1 MARNHQGQKW
11 GKRRHWDAILNF
23 IGDGRVAM
31 NVKVL
36 STSGA
41 RFEGVWSYMGMRMIT
56 ERIICFAALV
66 AMLSG
71 CNGIDNP
78 EGDLKGIKLE
88 DWPRTDCSTS
98 TKPARDLVAYKLLG
112 VPYKWE
118 EDWLSGRVYVINPDL
133 YSEKAPFSLNDYQR
147 KNLCSGTHDAYMNL
161 LEGKTDV
168 IIASRDISRNEKISS
183 EELGVELETAPL
195 AIDALVFIV
204 NPKNP
209 VKNLTADQ
217 VRKIYTGEITNWKE
231 VGGVDHTITP
241 YIRNADSGSQEK
253 METLV
258 MDGLKMIEG
267 TEGTYMYEIIG
278 SQMASPYLQ
287 LEVDEYGI
295 GYTPFFYC
303 TAMVRDL
310 MRVDMLSIDGVMP
323 SKETLRNNKYPFVSS
338 IYAGVRK
345 TEDHDSMAYKLYQ
358 FLFTKKGADMIDE
371 SGYIAIRK

>member
-1 MARNHQGQKW
+1 MLYKN
-11 GKRRHWDAILNF
+11 DYIYN
-23 IGDGRVAM
+23 
-31 NVKVL
+31 
-36 STSGA
+36 
-41 RFEGVWSYMGMRMIT
+41 RMINNS
-56 ERIICFAALV
+56 ALLKYYAGLV
-66 AMLSG
+66 ILLALSACG
-71 CNGIDNP
+71 KVEDP
-78 EGDLKGIKLE
+78 ASDLKDVKLE
-88 DWPRTDCSTS
+88 DWPLTDCSTS
-98 TKPARDLVAYKLLG
+98 TRPVRDLVAYKLLD

-118 EDWLSGRVYVINPDL
+118 VDWMSGTTYIIQPDF
-133 YSEKAPFSLNDYQR
+133 SETKTSFSYNDYQA
-147 KNLCSGTHDAYMNL
+147 KNLCSGTHGAYMNL
-161 LEGKTDV
+161 IEGKTDV
-168 IIASRDISRNEKISS
+168 IIASRDISRNETASAA
-183 EELGVELETAPL
+183 ELGVVLETAPL

-231 VGGVDHTITP
+231 VGGVDHAITP

-258 MDGLKMIEG
+258 MDGLTMID
-267 TEGTYMYEIIG
+267 GTYMYEIIG

-287 LEVDEYGI
+287 IEGDEYGI

-310 MRVDMLSIDGVMP
+310 MMVDMLSIDGVAP
-323 SKETLRNNKYPFVSS
+323 SKESLRDNKYPFVSS
-338 IYAGVRK
+338 IYAAVRK
-345 TEDHDSMAYKLYQ
+345 TEDHESMAYKLYQ

>member
-1 MARNHQGQKW
+1 
-11 GKRRHWDAILNF
+11 
-23 IGDGRVAM
+23 
-31 NVKVL
+31 
-36 STSGA
+36 
-41 RFEGVWSYMGMRMIT
+41 MRMIIK
-56 ERIICFAALV
+56 RIISFAVFV
-66 AMLSG
+66 AMMSG
-71 CNGIDNP
+71 CNGIGNP
-78 EGDLKGIKLE
+78 EGDLKDIKLE
-88 DWPRTDCSTS
+88 DWPLTDCSTS
-98 TKPARDLVAYKLLG
+98 TMPARDLVAYKLLG

-118 EDWLSGRVYVINPDL
+118 EDWMGSPTYIIQPDFSGTKT
-133 YSEKAPFSLNDYQR
+133 SFSYRDYLD
-147 KNLCSGTHDAYMNL
+147 KNLCSGTHGAYMNL
-161 LEGKTDV
+161 IEGKTDV
-168 IIASRDISRNEKISS
+168 IIASRDISRNEKASAV
-183 EELGVELETAPL
+183 ELGVELETAPL

-209 VKNLTADQ
+209 VKNLTLDQ

-231 VGGVDHTITP
+231 VGGVDHAITP

-258 MDGLKMIEG
+258 MNGLTMID
-267 TEGTYMYEIIG
+267 GTYMYEIIG

-287 LEVDEYGI
+287 LENDEYGI

-323 SKETLRNNKYPFVSS
+323 SKESLRADKYPFVSS
-338 IYAGVRK
+338 IYAGIRK
-345 TEDHDSMAYKLYQ
+345 TEDHESMAYKLYQ

>member
-1 MARNHQGQKW
+1 
-11 GKRRHWDAILNF
+11 
-23 IGDGRVAM
+23 
-31 NVKVL
+31 
-36 STSGA
+36 
-41 RFEGVWSYMGMRMIT
+41 MRMIIK
-56 ERIICFAALV
+56 RIISFAVFV
-66 AMLSG
+66 AMMSG
-71 CNGIDNP
+71 CNGIGNP
-78 EGDLKGIKLE
+78 EGDLKDIKLE
-88 DWPRTDCSTS
+88 DWPLTDCSTS
-98 TKPARDLVAYKLLG
+98 TMPARDLVAYKLLG

-118 EDWLSGRVYVINPDL
+118 EDWMGSPTYIIQPDFSGTKT
-133 YSEKAPFSLNDYQR
+133 SFSYRDYLD
-147 KNLCSGTHDAYMNL
+147 KNLCSGTHGAYMNL
-161 LEGKTDV
+161 IEGKTDV
-168 IIASRDISRNEKISS
+168 IIASRDISRNEKASAA
-183 EELGVELETAPL
+183 ELGVELETAPL

-231 VGGVDHTITP
+231 VGGVDHAITP
-241 YIRNADSGSQEK
+241 YIRDADSGSQEK

-258 MDGLKMIEG
+258 MDGLKMIDG

-287 LEVDEYGI
+287 LENDEYGI

-323 SKETLRNNKYPFVSS
+323 SKESLRADKYPFVSS
-338 IYAGVRK
+338 IYAGIRM
-345 TEDHDSMAYKLYQ
+345 TEDHESMAYKLYQ

>member
-1 MARNHQGQKW
+1 
-11 GKRRHWDAILNF
+11 
-23 IGDGRVAM
+23 
-31 NVKVL
+31 
-36 STSGA
+36 
-41 RFEGVWSYMGMRMIT
+41 MRMIIK
-56 ERIICFAALV
+56 RIIRFAVFV
-66 AMLSG
+66 AMMSG
-71 CNGIDNP
+71 CNGIGNP
-78 EGDLKGIKLE
+78 EGDLKDIKLE
-88 DWPRTDCSTS
+88 DWPLTDCSTS
-98 TKPARDLVAYKLLG
+98 TMPARDLVAYKLLG

-118 EDWLSGRVYVINPDL
+118 EDWMGSPTYIIQPDFSGTKT
-133 YSEKAPFSLNDYQR
+133 SFSYRDYLD
-147 KNLCSGTHDAYMNL
+147 KNLCSGTHGAYMNL
-161 LEGKTDV
+161 IEGKTDV
-168 IIASRDISRNEKISS
+168 IIASRDISRNEKASAA
-183 EELGVELETAPL
+183 ELGVELETAPL

-209 VKNLTADQ
+209 VKNLTSDQ

-231 VGGVDHTITP
+231 VGGVDHAITP

-258 MDGLKMIEG
+258 MNGLTMID
-267 TEGTYMYEIIG
+267 GTYMHEIIG

-287 LEVDEYGI
+287 LENDEYGI

-323 SKETLRNNKYPFVSS
+323 SKESLRADKYPFVSS
-338 IYAGVRK
+338 IYAGIRK
-345 TEDHDSMAYKLYQ
+345 TEDHESMAYKLYQ

>member
-1 MARNHQGQKW
+1 
-11 GKRRHWDAILNF
+11 
-23 IGDGRVAM
+23 
-31 NVKVL
+31 
-36 STSGA
+36 
-41 RFEGVWSYMGMRMIT
+41 MRMNSK
-56 ERIICFAALV
+56 RLICFAAFF
-66 AMLSG
+66 AMLIG

-78 EGDLKGIKLE
+78 EGDLKDVKLE
-88 DWPRTDCSTS
+88 DWPQTDCSTS
-98 TKPARDLVAYKLLG
+98 TRPVRDLVAYKLLG

-118 EDWLSGRVYVINPDL
+118 VDWMSPTTYIIAPDFSGTE
-133 YSEKAPFSLNDYQR
+133 SSFSYNDYLA

-161 LEGKTDV
+161 IECKTDV
-168 IIASRDISRNEKISS
+168 IIASRDISRNETASAA
-183 EELGVELETAPL
+183 ELGVELETAPL

-209 VKNLTADQ
+209 VKNLTSDQ

-231 VGGVDHTITP
+231 VGGVDHAITP

-258 MDGLKMIEG
+258 MDGLKMIDG
-267 TEGTYMYEIIG
+267 TEETYMYEIIG

-310 MRVDMLSIDGVMP
+310 MRVDMISIDGVAP
-323 SKETLRNNKYPFVSS
+323 SKESLRSNKYPFVSS
-338 IYAGVRK
+338 IYAAVRK
-345 TEDHDSMAYKLYQ
+345 TEDHESMAYQLYQ

>member
-1 MARNHQGQKW
+1 
-11 GKRRHWDAILNF
+11 
-23 IGDGRVAM
+23 
-31 NVKVL
+31 
-36 STSGA
+36 
-41 RFEGVWSYMGMRMIT
+41 MRMIIK
-56 ERIICFAALV
+56 RIIRFAVFV
-66 AMLSG
+66 AMMSG
-71 CNGIDNP
+71 CNGIGNP
-78 EGDLKGIKLE
+78 EGDLKDIKLE
-88 DWPRTDCSTS
+88 DWPLTDCSTS
-98 TKPARDLVAYKLLG
+98 TMPARDLVAYKLLG

-118 EDWLSGRVYVINPDL
+118 EDWMGSPTYIIQPDFSGTKT
-133 YSEKAPFSLNDYQR
+133 SFSYRDYLD
-147 KNLCSGTHDAYMNL
+147 KNLCSGTHGAYMNL
-161 LEGKTDV
+161 IEGETDV
-168 IIASRDISRNEKISS
+168 IIASRDISRNEKASAA
-183 EELGVELETAPL
+183 ELGVELETAPL

-209 VKNLTADQ
+209 VKNLTSDQ

-231 VGGVDHTITP
+231 VGGVDHAITP

-258 MDGLKMIEG
+258 MNGLTMIDGN
-267 TEGTYMYEIIG
+267 YMHEIIG

-287 LEVDEYGI
+287 LENDEYGI

-323 SKETLRNNKYPFVSS
+323 SKESLRADKYPFVSS
-338 IYAGVRK
+338 IYAGIRK
-345 TEDHDSMAYKLYQ
+345 TEDHESMAYKLYQ

>member
-1 MARNHQGQKW
+1 M
-11 GKRRHWDAILNF
+11 
-23 IGDGRVAM
+23 
-31 NVKVL
+31 
-36 STSGA
+36 GA
-41 RFEGVWSYMGMRMIT
+41 RFEGVKSYIGMRMNSK
-56 ERIICFAALV
+56 RIICIATLV

-78 EGDLKGIKLE
+78 EGDLKDIKLE
-88 DWPRTDCSTS
+88 DWPHTDCSTS

-118 EDWLSGRVYVINPDL
+118 QDWLGGRVYVINPHL
-133 YSEKAPFSLNDYQR
+133 YSEKAPFSLNDYQS
-147 KNLCSGTHDAYMNL
+147 KNLCSGTHEAYMNL
-161 LEGKTDV
+161 IEGKTDV
-168 IIASRDISRNEKISS
+168 IIASRDISRNEKTSAV
-183 EELGVELETAPL
+183 ELGVELETAPL
-195 AIDALVFIV
+195 AIDALAFIV

-209 VKNLTADQ
+209 VKNLTSDQ

-231 VGGVDHTITP
+231 VGGVDHAITP

-323 SKETLRNNKYPFVSS
+323 SKETLRNSKYPFVSS
-338 IYAGVRK
+338 IYAAVRK
-345 TEDHDSMAYKLYQ
+345 TEDHESMAYKLYQ